1 MNTEAT
7 RNVRQAAS
15 PIGREVQEVQERPE
29 IASRAVW
36 IIVTDCEIIIIFF

>member
-15 PIGREVQEVQERPE
+15 PIGREVQERPE